1 VAQST
6 SLSATRCR
14 VARLHPA
21 DASPCSEFMITTS
34 SLRHLFW
41 TTLALVPLTNCGF
54 TAEAGGDWFP
64 FPLSSVKPGAPGLV
78 DVSFL
83 NEMPAGKQ
91 GFVKVVGAHFQDGAG
106 QRLRFF
112 GTNVVA
118 TACFP
123 QKVDAPNIA
132 AHLAKLGHN
141 ILRMHFLD
149 NQWGADS
156 LLNRPDYTT
165 YNEDAFDRLHFFLHE
180 LNKVGIYIN
189 LNIHVGRT
197 YAGSPKSGPEMSKGI
212 DLIYP
217 PYSDA
222 FQAYAR
228 KLLTTKNPYSGKA
241 PFEDPGV
248 AVVEL
253 NNENTLL
260 MNPWWLGKLADP
272 FAKEIRAQWNDWL
285 IKQYKDSATLT
296 KAYGITD
303 GKLGPN
309 LVPVQPQVEAA
320 GEAWGRED
328 RNDAHST
335 LTSLSEGGVRWEILQ
350 PGPNPWSHH
359 FNLTDLKLPV
369 GTRVSLSLEA
379 RSEAPRTLEITYM
392 LNEGSYAIAGLSHK
406 ASLTKDWQTV
416 QVNFTALG
424 DDTSKKRL
432 TFDGL
437 NAPGVI
443 ELRNVKV
450 QTIPPGYLQA
460 GQSLETKTVP
470 FPDRDAPEVVRRD
483 VFEFLAATEIAWAL
497 KQKQFLRDELHVPQP
512 IAHSHVLFGGLL
524 GARREMLVSDFI
536 DNHGYWEHP
545 DFPNKAWDM
554 NDWNIKNTSQL
565 ANPSG
570 GTLTEL
576 AMQRPAGKPYCVS
589 EYDIPAP
596 NDYSAESLPMLA
608 TFACQQD
615 WDAIYTFTYA
625 NDVKA
630 LAAEKIHSFF
640 DQAGNP
646 AKEGLIP
653 AAALIFRKG
662 LVAKHQPEHRQE
674 FTEEQL
680 FQDCT
685 SSNGELWGAWRRLW
699 KSAAAADGKLAIGMR
714 TSVTILPKGQRPK
727 GMGMEGNGLVP
738 TTWEPE
744 KRKFQVTTEQLLI
757 AQGQISGES
766 SFGGISLSVP
776 PLSGNGHGTVVLVSM
791 DGKPLTQSKK
801 MLLTALRRAEN
812 TGQQWNATRTSVGT
826 NWGRSP
832 ALVQGLSAKL
842 TFPDADIIVTP
853 LTSGGQPGKPL
864 PPSKTVDISPNQKTI
879 WHLLTR

>member
-1 VAQST
+1 MFLLMSTPSLLQRFFLT
-6 SLSATRCR
+6 SLVSISFATAGFSAE
-14 VARLHPA
+14 V
-21 DASPCSEFMITTS
+21 
-34 SLRHLFW
+34 
-41 TTLALVPLTNCGF
+41 
-54 TAEAGGDWFP
+54 GGDWFP
-64 FPLSSVKPGAPGLV
+64 FPLSSVKAGAPGLV

-83 NEMPAGKQ
+83 NEMPAGKS

-118 TACFP
+118 SACFP
-123 QKVDAPNIA
+123 QKADAPNIA

-141 ILRMHFLD
+141 ILRLHFLD
-149 NQWGADS
+149 NQWGGDS
-156 LLNRPDYTT
+156 LLKGPDYTT

-189 LNIHVGRT
+189 WNLHVGRV
-197 YAGSPKSGPEMSKGI
+197 YAGSPKEGPDHSKQI

-228 KLLTTKNPYSGKA
+228 KLLTTKNPYSGRA

-253 NNENTLL
+253 NNENSLL

-272 FAKEIRAQWNDWL
+272 FAQEIRTQWNDWL
-285 IKQYKDSATLT
+285 LKQYQNSAVLT
-296 KAYGITD
+296 KAYGLTE
-303 GKLGPN
+303 GQLGPN
-309 LVPVQPQVEAA
+309 LVTVQPQVEAA
-320 GEAWGRED
+320 GGAWGRED
-328 RNDAHST
+328 RNNAHST
-335 LTSLSEGGVRWEILQ
+335 LTQLKDGGVRWEILQ

-369 GTRVSLSLEA
+369 GTRVALSLEA
-379 RSEAPRTLEITYM
+379 RSEAPRALEITYM
-392 LNEGSYAIAGLSHK
+392 LNEGSYAMAGLSHR
-406 ASLTKDWQTV
+406 ATLTKDWQTV

-424 DDTSKKRL
+424 DEASKKRL

-443 ELRNVKV
+443 EFRNVKL
-450 QTIPPGYLQA
+450 QTIPPGYLRT
-460 GQSLETKTVP
+460 GQRLETKTVP

-483 VFEFLAATEIAWAL
+483 VFEFLAATEISWAL
-497 KQKQFLRDELHVPQP
+497 KQKKFLREELKVPQP

-524 GARREMLVSDFI
+524 GARRELLVSDFI

-545 DFPNKAWDM
+545 DFPHKAWDM

-565 ANPSG
+565 ASVSG
-570 GTLTEL
+570 GTLAEL
-576 AMQRPAGKPYCVS
+576 AMQRPAGKPYSVS
-589 EYDIPAP
+589 EFDIPAP
-596 NDYSAESLPMLA
+596 SDFSAESLPMLA

-630 LAAEKIHSFF
+630 FAAEKIHSFF

-662 LVAKHQPEHRQE
+662 LVNPHQPEWQQE

-699 KSAAAADGKLAIGMR
+699 KTAAGADGKLAIGMR
-714 TSVTILPKGQRPK
+714 MSVSLLTKDQRPK
-727 GMGMEGNGLVP
+727 GMGEAGNGIVP

-744 KRKFQVTTEQLLI
+744 RQKFQVNTEQLLI
-757 AQGQISGES
+757 AQGLISGES
-766 SFGGISLSVP
+766 MFRGISLSVP
-776 PLSGNGHGTVVLVSM
+776 PLDGNGHGTVVLVSL

-801 MLLTALRRAEN
+801 MLLTSLRRVEN
-812 TGQQWNATRTSVGT
+812 TGQQWNDTRTSVGT
-826 NWGRSP
+826 NWGRAP
-832 ALVQGLSAKL
+832 ALVQGLTAKL
-842 TFPDADIIVTP
+842 TFPEADIVVTP
-853 LTSGGQPGKPL
+853 LTAEGQPGKSL
-864 PPSKTVDISPNQKTI
+864 PPSKSVEISPSQKTI